1 MRFKSQIYKICVVL
15 LFVIC
20 FNPYYNNP
28 QMKYRYLY
36 ILVLLFI
43 AFSCSKENGLDIPE
57 PKGRTLL
64 IYLAGDN
71 NLSHEVRDMHEALLE
86 GWNPKTMGQL
96 VIFADSKAGNPV
108 LIKFEEH
115 RDKII
120 SDTLR
125 RYENEN
131 SASPE
136 LLHQVIMDTK
146 VVAPGE
152 SYGMV
157 LFSHATGWLPEGAFR
172 NPTRWG
178 AGLDDGPKIVPR
190 SIFDDRGREM
200 ELADFAEAI
209 PDGMFDF
216 MAFDMCFM
224 SSVETAYAL
233 RNKTQYLLAAAPEIL
248 SPGFTPIY
256 KTSLGMLYKPEA
268 DLEGFGQA
276 FFDYFN
282 GLQGPYQ
289 SAAISVVR
297 TSEMEALADL
307 TLEINPQLDPEQ
319 IDKVQY
325 FDRNGKPHVF
335 FDYADYLSYAATPN
349 QAEQLE
355 QLLSKVVLFKRSTPK
370 LINIYIPKHSGLSVY
385 IPQDGLPKLNEAY
398 EETEWRKATKN
409 N

>member
-1 MRFKSQIYKICVVL
+1 MKQHYLSIFVA
-15 LFVIC
+15 LFV
-20 FNPYYNNP
+20 
-28 QMKYRYLY
+28 
-36 ILVLLFI
+36 V
-43 AFSCSKENGLDIPE
+43 FSCSKENGIDIPE

-64 IYLAGDN
+64 VYLAGDN
-71 NLSHEVRDMHEALLE
+71 NLSHEVKDMHDALLE

-96 VIFADSKAGNPV
+96 VIFADSKGGKPM
-108 LIKFEEH
+108 LIKLKEY
-115 RDKII
+115 KGKVV
-120 SDTLR
+120 SDTLL
-125 RYENEN
+125 RYANEN

-136 LLHQVIMDTK
+136 LLRQVIDDTQI
-146 VVAPGE
+146 VAPGE

-178 AGLDDGPKIVPR
+178 AGLDEGPKIAPR
-190 SIFDDRGREM
+190 SIFEDNGREM
-200 ELADFAEAI
+200 ELADFAKAI

-233 RNKTQYLLAAAPEIL
+233 RRKTPYLLAAAPEIL

-256 KTSLGMLYKPEA
+256 KTSLGLLYKPEA
-268 DLEGFGQA
+268 DLAGFGQA
-276 FFDYFN
+276 FYDYFN
-282 GLQGPYQ
+282 ALQGPYQ

-307 TLEINPQLDPEQ
+307 TREINPQLSQEQ

-335 FDYADYLSYAATPN
+335 FDFADYLSYATTDK
-349 QAEQLE
+349 QAERLE
-355 QLLSKVVLFKRSTPK
+355 KLLAKIVLFKRSTPK
-370 LINIYIPKHSGLSVY
+370 LIEIYIPKHSGLSVY
-385 IPQDGLPKLNEAY
+385 IPQDGLPRLNEAY
-398 EETEWRKATKN
+398 EKTEWRKATKGN
-409 N
+409 